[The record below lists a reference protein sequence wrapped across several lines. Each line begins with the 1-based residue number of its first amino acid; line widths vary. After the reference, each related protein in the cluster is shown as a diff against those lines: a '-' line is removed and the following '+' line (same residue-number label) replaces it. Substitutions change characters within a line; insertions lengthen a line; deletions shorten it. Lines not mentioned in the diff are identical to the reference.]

1 MHITWRQI
9 EIFRAVARLGN
20 ITRAASEMGLSQSAA
35 SSALAELESQLGVQ
49 LFDRVGRQ
57 VVLNGNGRDF
67 LPRAVDVLQ
76 QTQDLANHFQA
87 GQSGRLQIAASLTV
101 GNYVLPAVLAQLLA
115 KAPQLHVEAQIVN
128 SRSVV
133 AQLLECRIDL
143 GMIEAAYRDPLLV
156 TEPWLDDE
164 LVVYARTDHPLAS
177 AAPDLAKL
185 AQCRW
190 LMRERGSGVRR
201 IMEDVLSP
209 ALGGMR
215 IMLELGSGEAIREAV
230 RHGLGVA
237 CASRRE
243 LGRELD
249 RGELCILP
257 TPGIRLLR
265 QFHLA
270 WHAERRLS
278 ANAECLRACC
288 RAWRDDGLSFPV
300 RC

>member
-1 MHITWRQI
+1 MTQ
-9 EIFRAVARLGN
+9 
-20 ITRAASEMGLSQSAA
+20 AASAIGLSQSAA
-35 SSALAELESQLGVQ
+35 SSALAELERQLGGQ

-57 VVLNGNGRDF
+57 IVLNGNGRDF
-67 LPRAVDVLQ
+67 LPRAMDLLQ
-76 QTQDLANHFQA
+76 QSEDLALHFQD
-87 GQSGRLQIAASLTV
+87 GQAGRLQIAASLTV
-101 GNYVLPAVLAQLLA
+101 GNYVLPSVLAQLLA
-115 KAPQLHVEAQIVN
+115 DAPRLHVEAQIVN

-143 GMIEAAYRDPLLV
+143 GMIEAAYRDPMLV

-164 LVVYARTDHPLAS
+164 LVVYARTDHPLAGR
-177 AAPDLAKL
+177 APDLAKL

-201 IMEDVLSP
+201 IMEDVLFP
-209 ALGGMR
+209 ALGGMQ

-230 RHGLGVA
+230 RQGLGVA

-243 LGRELD
+243 LARELG

-278 ANAECLRACC
+278 AHAERLRACC
-288 RAWRDDGLSFPV
+288 RAWPDG
-300 RC
+300 RE